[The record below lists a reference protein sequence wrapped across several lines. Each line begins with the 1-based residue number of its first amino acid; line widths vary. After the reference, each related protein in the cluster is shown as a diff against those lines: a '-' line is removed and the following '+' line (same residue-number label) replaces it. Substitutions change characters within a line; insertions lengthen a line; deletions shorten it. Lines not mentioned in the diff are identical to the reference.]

1 MLWLS
6 AVGCRLSAMG
16 RHLLILGPPGS
27 GKGTQA
33 DLLCKALGI
42 PHISTGAMLRDH
54 VARGTELGKQAK
66 VIMDAGD
73 LVSDEIVVGMIE
85 ERLAEPDAACGFL
98 LDGFPRSHPQAEALD
113 RVAGGGTLDAIVV
126 LEVPEAELVK
136 RALARGRSD
145 DTAETVANRFAVYR
159 SQTEPLIAYY
169 RESGRPVVTVDGVGE
184 ILEVLSRIVTV
195 LAS

>member
-1 MLWLS
+1 
-6 AVGCRLSAMG
+6 MG

-54 VARGTELGKQAK
+54 VARGTDLGKQAK

-85 ERLAEPDAACGFL
+85 VRLAEPDAACGFL
-98 LDGFPRSHPQAEALD
+98 LDGFPRSHSQAEALD
-113 RVAGGGTLDAIVV
+113 RVAGGDVLDAVVV
-126 LEVPEAELVK
+126 LEVAEAELVK

-169 RESGRPVVTVDGVGE
+169 RESGRPVATVDGVGE